1 MSYFVT
7 PSIPDWF
14 GKAAQAHY
22 RRTGEALLLHNANY
36 TKRIEASNCS
46 GKIYLEDPD
55 APTGPPS
62 MTWREFVEEYVEM
75 TLEDYDVEYDLPESE
90 WDEEA
95 DPNQV
100 HDHWVENGARREAA
114 SGSAYCMLEFLDLGQ
129 QSLLLDDIEIEQ
141 ILGYIMFID
150 GDSPGRDVLA
160 VLVSSPTA
168 LAALQ
173 YRLNELGTGIKIEMV

>member
-1 MSYFVT
+1 MTYFVT

-36 TKRIEASNCS
+36 TKRIVASNEYGEIS
-46 GKIYLEDPD
+46 LEDPD
-55 APTGPPS
+55 APDEAPS
-62 MTWREFVEEYVEM
+62 MTWREYAQEYAGMSMEEYAA
-75 TLEDYDVEYDLPESE
+75 EYGLPESE

-95 DPNQV
+95 DQYQV
-100 HDHWVENGARREAA
+100 HDSWAENGPRRETA
-114 SGSAYCMLEFLDLGQ
+114 SGSVYCLLEDFDLGQ
-129 QSLLLDDIEIEQ
+129 QSLSLDDMEIEQ
-141 ILGYIMFID
+141 ILGYIAFID
-150 GDSPGRDVLA
+150 GDSPGNDFLGVR
-160 VLVSSPTA
+160 VSSPTA